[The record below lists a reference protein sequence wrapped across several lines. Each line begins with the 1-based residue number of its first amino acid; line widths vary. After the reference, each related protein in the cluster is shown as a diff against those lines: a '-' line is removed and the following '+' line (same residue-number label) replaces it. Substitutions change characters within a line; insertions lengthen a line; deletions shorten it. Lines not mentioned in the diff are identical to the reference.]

1 MDSELLELEAETQH
15 MAPPTSSTSS
25 YDWLARLTSV
35 STSSSVNPQGDTS
48 TDPLTGT
55 TTNGF
60 DLLTSGNLDNGEL
73 DIISSSVTT
82 TTEYTGWSF
91 ESAPLVPDTVVMETT
106 TISTTTTEYTGWS
119 FESAPL
125 VPDTVVMET
134 TTISTSDMPTPL
146 PPPSTHEQGIA
157 HLQKSSP
164 LSNKAQNLLD
174 RLPNLYYMTH
184 DSMLYVT

>member
-15 MAPPTSSTSS
+15 MPPPSSSTHS
-25 YDWLARLTSV
+25 YDWLAKLTSV
-35 STSSSVNPQGDTS
+35 TSSSINPQGDTS
-48 TDPLTGT
+48 TDLLTAT

-73 DIISSSVTT
+73 DIISSSVTV

-106 TISTTTTEYTGWS
+106 T
-119 FESAPL
+119 
-125 VPDTVVMET
+125 V
-134 TTISTSDMPTPL
+134 STSEM
-146 PPPSTHEQGIA
+146 PPPSTHEQSVDHLQKSLHEQSVD
-157 HLQKSSP
+157 HLQKSSL